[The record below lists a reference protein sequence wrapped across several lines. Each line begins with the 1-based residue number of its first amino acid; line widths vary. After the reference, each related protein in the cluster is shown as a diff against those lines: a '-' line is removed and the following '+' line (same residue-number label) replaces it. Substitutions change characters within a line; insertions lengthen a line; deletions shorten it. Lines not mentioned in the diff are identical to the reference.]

1 MIDCTIFD
9 YKKGVH
15 SMTQQKSNKAALYIL
30 MFNMFIAM
38 GSIGIIIPVMPE
50 YLKIF
55 GAAGQVL
62 GMLIATFALAQFV
75 FSPIAGNLSD
85 QYGRKNLIIFGLI
98 VTGLA
103 QIGFGLATDVWML
116 FLARFLGGL
125 GSAFVAPPIM
135 AFVADVTTY
144 EERGKGMGGMLGAL
158 CLLAL

>member
-1 MIDCTIFD
+1 MVDCSIFD
-9 YKKGVH
+9 ERKGY

-50 YLKIF
+50 YLKLF

-62 GMLIATFALAQFV
+62 GMLIATFAFAQFV

-103 QIGFGLATDVWML
+103 QISFGLSTDVWML
-116 FLARFLGGL
+116 FLARFWWPWFCFCGTSYNGFC
-125 GSAFVAPPIM
+125 GRRHNV
-135 AFVADVTTY
+135 
-144 EERGKGMGGMLGAL
+144 
-158 CLLAL
+158 